1 MQMIIT
7 IPRMSPGFFSK
18 ERARR
23 KHPNVSRDE
32 RISTCAER
40 EKTNKRLA
48 EGVIL
53 QLGNVINSDNNYV
66 MMEII

>member
-7 IPRMSPGFFSK
+7 IPRISLGFFSK
-18 ERARR
+18 ETSAVEIPKCESRR
-23 KHPNVSRDE
+23 TDIHVRK
-32 RISTCAER
+32 AR

-53 QLGNVINSDNNYV
+53 Q
-66 MMEII
+66 